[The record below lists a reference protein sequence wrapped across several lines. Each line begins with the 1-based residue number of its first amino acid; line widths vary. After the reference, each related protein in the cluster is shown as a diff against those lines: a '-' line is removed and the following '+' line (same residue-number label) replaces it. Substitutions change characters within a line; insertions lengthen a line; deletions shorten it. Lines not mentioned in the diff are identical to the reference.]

1 MNLNLNLN
9 VNEIFVRNQGCP
21 HRPLVLFIFPM
32 IAGKENRARLLA
44 PLVAALTL
52 AAGLVHCQDRR
63 SQPASDQALKATP
76 VSKRPPAQAR
86 SGRELYQQHC
96 ARCHS
101 LDHSDV
107 GPAMLGIAAK
117 YADRPQELIAYVRYP
132 VPIDPSRFPMPRL
145 QLSDQ
150 ELVAIAGYVFRLP
163 AKAPDILAP
172 PGTRPAAKPPEV
184 PPAPAAEGE
193 AVFAKVCANCHDWDN
208 RKVGPPLRPALEKY
222 RGQPEALLA
231 FLKNSGQAEG
241 SHPLMPE
248 VDFSEQE
255 AQAVVNYLLAAPGR
269 EKESP

>member
-1 MNLNLNLN
+1 LRPGRAKFIRGEKYLF
-9 VNEIFVRNQGCP
+9 EGCP
-21 HRPLVLFIFPM
+21 GPNLVLFILNM
-32 IAGKENRARLLA
+32 TAGLESRGRSL
-44 PLVAALTL
+44 PFLVASFAL
-52 AAGLVHCQDRR
+52 AAGLVHCQDRPAE
-63 SQPASDQALKATP
+63 PASDLALRAP
-76 VSKRPPAQAR
+76 VRPAAPAR

-145 QLSDQ
+145 ELSDQ
-150 ELVAIAGYVFRLP
+150 ELLAIAGYVFRLP

-172 PGTRPAAKPPEV
+172 PGARPAAKPPEV

-208 RKVGPPLRPALEKY
+208 RKIGPPLRPALEKY

-231 FLKNSGQAEG
+231 FLKNPGQAEG